1 MRAHKWENAEICK
14 SSICSDKILLAFS
27 RGKENSKKSLIVLSL
42 TLKLMD
48 AGPPFIA
55 LYYDLYYLYFVVVSE
70 SDHFKIILYQNCS
83 FFFFL

>member
-14 SSICSDKILLAFS
+14 SSIGSDKILLAFS
-27 RGKENSKKSLIVLSL
+27 RGKIAKSSLTVLSL